1 MKFTSC
7 LVLIFFTM
15 GFLIGQTTGKIM
27 GTIKDSETNEALIGV
42 NVIVQGTYSGA
53 ATDVDGAYYILN
65 IKPGTYTLIIDMIGY
80 KQVKMENVRIS
91 VNRTSNINVDLVPT
105 VIQGETVVV
114 EVDAIT
120 ARKDQTST
128 IKNISSDQIDKLPVE
143 NIGAIVGMQAGVV
156 EGHFRG
162 GRSNE
167 VTYLIDGIQVDEVFG
182 GGNAAVEIE
191 PEVIQDLEII
201 TGTFNAEYGKA
212 MSGVVNAVT
221 KDGSNRFKG
230 SVSRA
235 FANYF
240 TGNKN
245 IFIGLDN
252 NQLDRNQDYKFQ
264 ISGPIIKDKVHF
276 FINTRTQDNKNHL
289 NGLRRF
295 NVTDSSNFYS
305 LNPLEWYS
313 ENSGDSAFVSM
324 NGSANR
330 SILGKLSFSLISG
343 SGIRFSTMYSINED
357 TWHGYD
363 HGFKYNPDGM
373 GASHRRTDFLSFHWN
388 HLISQK
394 LFYDIKLSS
403 MKNYGGSY
411 LYENPL
417 DSSYVHDRY
426 LENYG
431 PGFFMGGQ
439 QKYHSE
445 RTSDILGA
453 KFDLNW
459 QINKNH
465 SIKSGLQYSNYTI
478 DNQWHQIRN
487 EYYGTPEENLIY
499 KPKVFPDST
508 IYADVYVV
516 KPIEMSA
523 YLQDKME
530 FDEMVI
536 NFGLRYDRFDPN
548 SALPSDRRNPA
559 NQLALPDSM
568 MSAYPKA
575 DPQVQISPRFGLAY
589 QLGNAAILH
598 FSYGH
603 FFQMPP
609 MYSLY
614 QNHSFLV
621 APSDH
626 ATLMGN
632 SELKAEK
639 TITYEVGLWQELAQ
653 GMGLEVSLFYRDIY
667 NLLSTKVIST
677 YNQIEYGLYSNKDY
691 GNARGLE
698 VKFDFN
704 SGPISSWINYTLQ
717 YTRGNADNPTQ
728 AFSRSG
734 ASMDPVNRFIPMSW
748 DQRHTFNATVAYIK
762 PKYGVSVTG
771 YYNSGSPY
779 TFSPIEESRL
789 SRINLYPNNDYRP
802 TKYHADFMAY
812 YNLKITNK
820 YKVKFR
826 LAVYNVFDRL
836 NENWVDSRTGRAYT
850 AVIKDTDLAG
860 HRSNFNDFED
870 RIKNPAMFSAPR
882 MIKFSTG
889 INF

>member
-1 MKFTSC
+1 MHLIPRLLLILSISNL
-7 LVLIFFTM
+7 LVA
-15 GFLIGQTTGKIM
+15 QTTGKIT
-27 GTIKDSETNEALIGV
+27 GTIKDSETNEVLIGA
-42 NVIVQGTYSGA
+42 NIIVDGTYSGA
-53 ATDVDGAYYILN
+53 ATDIDGTYYILN
-65 IKPGTYTLIIDMIGY
+65 VKPGTYSLTVNMIGY
-80 KQVKMENVRIS
+80 KQVKMENVRVS
-91 VNRTSNINVDLVPT
+91 VNRTSTINAMLEPT
-105 VIQGETVVV
+105 VIEGETVIV

-120 ARKDQTST
+120 TRKDQTST
-128 IKNISSDQIDKLPVE
+128 IKNISTDQIAKLPVE
-143 NIGAIVGMQAGVV
+143 NIGAVVGMQAGVV

-162 GRSNE
+162 GRYNE

-182 GGNAAVEIE
+182 GSNSAVEIE

-221 KDGSNRFKG
+221 KDGSNRFEG
-230 SVSRA
+230 SVSTA
-235 FANYF
+235 FGNYF
-240 TGNKN
+240 TKN
-245 IFIGLDN
+245 NDIFLGLDN
-252 NQLDRNQDYKFQ
+252 KQIDRNQDYKFQ
-264 ISGPIIKDKVHF
+264 ISGPIIKDKIHF
-276 FINTRTQDNKNHL
+276 FVNTRLQDNKNHL

-305 LNPLEWYS
+305 VNPLEWYS
-313 ENSGDSAFVSM
+313 ENTGDSSFVSM
-324 NGSANR
+324 NGSNNQ
-330 SILGKLSFSLISG
+330 SILGKLSFSLFD
-343 SGIRFSTMYSINED
+343 GIRFSTMYSLNQD
-357 TWHGYD
+357 TWNGYD

-373 GASHRRTDFLSFHWN
+373 GSSHRRTDFFSFHWN

-394 LFYDIKLSS
+394 FFYDIKLSS

-426 LENYG
+426 LESYG

-439 QKYHSE
+439 QKDHSE

-453 KFDLNW
+453 KFDFNW
-459 QINKNH
+459 QVNKNH
-465 SIKSGLQYSNYTI
+465 SIKSGFQYSNYTI
-478 DNQWHQIRN
+478 DNKWRQIRN
-487 EYYGTPEENLIY
+487 EYFGTAEENLIY

-508 IYADVYVV
+508 LYADIYTV
-516 KPIEMSA
+516 KPTELAA
-523 YLQDKME
+523 YFQDKME
-530 FDEMVI
+530 FDDMVI
-536 NFGLRYDRFDPN
+536 NFGLRYDLFDPN
-548 SALPSDRRNPA
+548 SDFPSERRNPN

-568 MSAYPKA
+568 MSTYPKA

-589 QLGNAAILH
+589 QLGGAAVLH

-614 QNHSFLV
+614 ENHSFLV
-621 APSDH
+621 APSDYS
-626 ATLMGN
+626 TLMGN

-639 TITYEVGLWQELAQ
+639 TITYEVGLWQELTE

-667 NLLSTKVIST
+667 NLLSTRIIST
-677 YNQIEYGLYSNKDY
+677 FNQIEYGLYSNKDY

-698 VKFDFN
+698 VKLDYN
-704 SGPISSWINYTLQ
+704 SGFISSWINYTLQ

-728 AFSRSG
+728 TFSRSG

-748 DQRHTFNATVAYIK
+748 DQRHTFNATVAYNK
-762 PKYGVSVTG
+762 PIYGVSLTG

-779 TFSPIEESRL
+779 TFSPIEESIL
-789 SRINLYPNNDYRP
+789 SRVNLYPNNDYRP
-802 TKYHADFMAY
+802 TKYHADLMAY
-812 YNLKITNK
+812 YNLSISKK
-820 YKVKFR
+820 YKINFR
-826 LAVYNVFDRL
+826 LAVYNLFDRL
-836 NENWVDSRTGRAYT
+836 NENSVDSKTGRAYT
-850 AVIKDTDLAG
+850 AVIKDTDRAG
-860 HRSNFNDFED
+860 HRSNFNEFED
-870 RIKNPAMFSAPR
+870 RIQNPAMFAAPR

>member
-1 MKFTSC
+1 MHLIPRLLLILSISNL
-7 LVLIFFTM
+7 LVS
-15 GFLIGQTTGKIM
+15 QTTGKIT
-27 GTIKDSETNEALIGV
+27 GTIKDAETNEVLIGA
-42 NVIVQGTYSGA
+42 NIIIDGTYSGA
-53 ATDVDGAYYILN
+53 ATDIDGTYYILN
-65 IKPGTYTLIIDMIGY
+65 VKPGTYSVTVNMIGY
-80 KQVKMENVRIS
+80 KQVKMENVRVS
-91 VNRTSNINVDLVPT
+91 VNRTSTINAMLEPT
-105 VIQGETVVV
+105 VIEGETVIV

-120 ARKDQTST
+120 TRKDQTST
-128 IKNISSDQIDKLPVE
+128 IKNISTDQIAKLPVE
-143 NIGAIVGMQAGVV
+143 NIGAVVGMQAGVV

-162 GRSNE
+162 GRYNE

-182 GGNAAVEIE
+182 GSNSAVEIE

-221 KDGSNRFKG
+221 KDGSNRFEG
-230 SVSRA
+230 SVSTA
-235 FANYF
+235 FGNYF
-240 TGNKN
+240 TKN
-245 IFIGLDN
+245 NDIFLGLDN
-252 NQLDRNQDYKFQ
+252 KQVDRNQDYKFQ
-264 ISGPIIKDKVHF
+264 ISGPIIKDKIHF
-276 FINTRTQDNKNHL
+276 FVNTRLQDNKNHL

-305 LNPLEWYS
+305 VNPLEWYS
-313 ENSGDSAFVSM
+313 ENTGDSSFVSM
-324 NGSANR
+324 NGSNNQ
-330 SILGKLSFSLISG
+330 SILGKLSFSLFD
-343 SGIRFSTMYSINED
+343 GIRFSTMYSLNQD
-357 TWHGYD
+357 TWNGYD

-373 GASHRRTDFLSFHWN
+373 GSSHRRTDFFSFHWN

-394 LFYDIKLSS
+394 FFYDIKLSS

-426 LENYG
+426 LESYG

-439 QKYHSE
+439 QKDHSE

-453 KFDLNW
+453 KFDFNW
-459 QINKNH
+459 QVNKNH
-465 SIKSGLQYSNYTI
+465 SIKSGFQYSNYTI
-478 DNQWHQIRN
+478 DNKWRQIRN
-487 EYYGTPEENLIY
+487 EYFGTAEENLIY

-508 IYADVYVV
+508 LYADIYTV
-516 KPIEMSA
+516 KPTELAA
-523 YLQDKME
+523 YFQDKME
-530 FDEMVI
+530 FDDMVI
-536 NFGLRYDRFDPN
+536 NFGLRYDLFDPN
-548 SALPSDRRNPA
+548 SDFPSERRNPN

-568 MSAYPKA
+568 MSTYPKA

-589 QLGNAAILH
+589 QLGGAAVLH

-614 QNHSFLV
+614 ENHSFLV
-621 APSDH
+621 APSDYS
-626 ATLMGN
+626 TLMGN

-639 TITYEVGLWQELAQ
+639 TITYEVGLWQELTE

-667 NLLSTKVIST
+667 NLLSTRIIST
-677 YNQIEYGLYSNKDY
+677 FNQIEYGLYSNKDY

-698 VKFDFN
+698 VKLDYN
-704 SGPISSWINYTLQ
+704 SGFISSWINYTLQ

-728 AFSRSG
+728 TFSRSG

-748 DQRHTFNATVAYIK
+748 DQRHTFNATVAYNK
-762 PKYGVSVTG
+762 PIYGVSLTG

-779 TFSPIEESRL
+779 TFSPIEESIL
-789 SRINLYPNNDYRP
+789 SRVNLYPNNDYRP
-802 TKYHADFMAY
+802 TKYHADLMAY
-812 YNLKITNK
+812 YNLSISKK
-820 YKVKFR
+820 YKINFR
-826 LAVYNVFDRL
+826 LAVYNLFDRL
-836 NENWVDSRTGRAYT
+836 NENSVDSKTGRAYT
-850 AVIKDTDLAG
+850 AVIKDTDRAG
-860 HRSNFNDFED
+860 HRSNFNEFED
-870 RIKNPAMFSAPR
+870 RIQNPAMFAAPR

>member
-1 MKFTSC
+1 MHLIPRLLLILSISNL
-7 LVLIFFTM
+7 LVA
-15 GFLIGQTTGKIM
+15 QTTGKIT
-27 GTIKDSETNEALIGV
+27 GTIKDAETNEVLIGA
-42 NVIVQGTYSGA
+42 NIIVDGTYSGA
-53 ATDVDGAYYILN
+53 ATDIDGTYYILN
-65 IKPGTYTLIIDMIGY
+65 VKPGTYSVTVNMIGY
-80 KQVKMENVRIS
+80 KQVKMENVRVS
-91 VNRTSNINVDLVPT
+91 VNRTSTINAMLEPT
-105 VIQGETVVV
+105 VIEGETVIV

-120 ARKDQTST
+120 TRKDQTST
-128 IKNISSDQIDKLPVE
+128 IKNISTDQIAKLPVE
-143 NIGAIVGMQAGVV
+143 NIGAVVGMQAGVV

-162 GRSNE
+162 GRYNE

-182 GGNAAVEIE
+182 GSNSAVEIE

-221 KDGSNRFKG
+221 KDGSNRFEG
-230 SVSRA
+230 SVSTA
-235 FANYF
+235 FGNYF
-240 TGNKN
+240 TKN
-245 IFIGLDN
+245 NDIFLGLDN
-252 NQLDRNQDYKFQ
+252 RQIDRNQDYKFQ
-264 ISGPIIKDKVHF
+264 ISGPIIKDKIHF
-276 FINTRTQDNKNHL
+276 FVNTRLQDNKNHL

-305 LNPLEWYS
+305 VNPLEWYS
-313 ENSGDSAFVSM
+313 ENTGDSSFVSM
-324 NGSANR
+324 NGSNNQ
-330 SILGKLSFSLISG
+330 SILGKLSFSLFD
-343 SGIRFSTMYSINED
+343 GIRFSTMYSLNQD
-357 TWHGYD
+357 TWNGYD

-373 GASHRRTDFLSFHWN
+373 GSSHRRTDFFSFHWN

-394 LFYDIKLSS
+394 FFYDIKLSS

-426 LENYG
+426 LESYG

-439 QKYHSE
+439 QKDHSE

-453 KFDLNW
+453 KFDFNW
-459 QINKNH
+459 QVNKNH
-465 SIKSGLQYSNYTI
+465 SIKSGFQYSNYTI
-478 DNQWHQIRN
+478 DNKWRQIRN
-487 EYYGTPEENLIY
+487 EYFGTAEENLIY

-508 IYADVYVV
+508 LYADIYTV
-516 KPIEMSA
+516 KPTELAA
-523 YLQDKME
+523 YFQDKME
-530 FDEMVI
+530 FDDMVI
-536 NFGLRYDRFDPN
+536 NFGLRYDLFDPN
-548 SALPSDRRNPA
+548 SDFPSERRNPN

-568 MSAYPKA
+568 MSTYPKA

-589 QLGNAAILH
+589 QLGGAAVLH

-614 QNHSFLV
+614 ENHSFLV
-621 APSDH
+621 APSDYS
-626 ATLMGN
+626 TLMGN

-639 TITYEVGLWQELAQ
+639 TITYEVGLWQELTE

-667 NLLSTKVIST
+667 NLLSTRIIST
-677 YNQIEYGLYSNKDY
+677 FNQIEYGLYSNKDY

-698 VKFDFN
+698 VKLDYN
-704 SGPISSWINYTLQ
+704 SGFISSWINYTLQ

-728 AFSRSG
+728 TFSRSG

-748 DQRHTFNATVAYIK
+748 DQRHTFNATVAYNK
-762 PKYGVSVTG
+762 PIYGVSLTG

-779 TFSPIEESRL
+779 TFSPIEESIL
-789 SRINLYPNNDYRP
+789 SRVNLYPNNDYRP
-802 TKYHADFMAY
+802 TKYHADLMAY
-812 YNLKITNK
+812 YNLSISKK
-820 YKVKFR
+820 YKINFR
-826 LAVYNVFDRL
+826 LAVYNLFDRL
-836 NENWVDSRTGRAYT
+836 NENSVDSKTGRAYT
-850 AVIKDTDLAG
+850 AVIKDTDRAG
-860 HRSNFNDFED
+860 HRSNFNEFED
-870 RIKNPAMFSAPR
+870 RIQNPAMFAAPR

>member
-1 MKFTSC
+1 MHLIPRLLLILSISNL
-7 LVLIFFTM
+7 LVA
-15 GFLIGQTTGKIM
+15 QTTGKIT
-27 GTIKDSETNEALIGV
+27 GTIKDSETNEVLIGA
-42 NVIVQGTYSGA
+42 NIIVDGTYSGA
-53 ATDVDGAYYILN
+53 ATDIDGTYYILN
-65 IKPGTYTLIIDMIGY
+65 VKPGTYSLTVNMIGY
-80 KQVKMENVRIS
+80 KQVKMENVRVS
-91 VNRTSNINVDLVPT
+91 VNRTSTINAMLEPT
-105 VIQGETVVV
+105 VIEGETVIV

-120 ARKDQTST
+120 TRKDQTST
-128 IKNISSDQIDKLPVE
+128 IKNISTDQIAKLPVE
-143 NIGAIVGMQAGVV
+143 NIGAVVGMQAGVV

-162 GRSNE
+162 GRYNE

-182 GGNAAVEIE
+182 GSNSAVEIE

-221 KDGSNRFKG
+221 KDGSNRFEG
-230 SVSRA
+230 SVSTA
-235 FANYF
+235 FGNYF
-240 TGNKN
+240 TKN
-245 IFIGLDN
+245 NDIFLGLDN
-252 NQLDRNQDYKFQ
+252 KQIDRNQDYKFQ
-264 ISGPIIKDKVHF
+264 ISGPIIKDKIHF
-276 FINTRTQDNKNHL
+276 FVNTRFQDNKNHL

-305 LNPLEWYS
+305 VNPLEWYS
-313 ENSGDSAFVSM
+313 ENTGDSSFVSM
-324 NGSANR
+324 NGSNNQ
-330 SILGKLSFSLISG
+330 SILGKLSFALFD
-343 SGIRFSTMYSINED
+343 GIRFSTMYSLNQD
-357 TWHGYD
+357 TWNGYD

-373 GASHRRTDFLSFHWN
+373 GSSHRRTDFFSFHWN

-394 LFYDIKLSS
+394 FFYDIKLSS

-426 LENYG
+426 LESYG

-439 QKYHSE
+439 QKDHSE

-453 KFDLNW
+453 KFDFNW
-459 QINKNH
+459 QVNKNH
-465 SIKSGLQYSNYTI
+465 SIKSGFQYSNYTI
-478 DNQWHQIRN
+478 DNKWRQIRN
-487 EYYGTPEENLIY
+487 EYFGTAEENLIY

-508 IYADVYVV
+508 LYADIYTV
-516 KPIEMSA
+516 KPTELAA
-523 YLQDKME
+523 YFQDKME
-530 FDEMVI
+530 FDDMVI
-536 NFGLRYDRFDPN
+536 NFGLRYDLFDPN
-548 SALPSDRRNPA
+548 SDFPSERRNPN

-568 MSAYPKA
+568 MSTYPKA

-589 QLGNAAILH
+589 QLGGAAVLH

-614 QNHSFLV
+614 ENHSFLV
-621 APSDH
+621 APSDYS
-626 ATLMGN
+626 TLMGN

-639 TITYEVGLWQELAQ
+639 TITYEVGLWQELTE

-667 NLLSTKVIST
+667 NLLSTRIIST
-677 YNQIEYGLYSNKDY
+677 FNQIEYGLYSNKDY

-698 VKFDFN
+698 VKLDYN
-704 SGPISSWINYTLQ
+704 SGFISSWINYTLQ

-728 AFSRSG
+728 TFSRSG

-748 DQRHTFNATVAYIK
+748 DQRHTFNATVAYNK
-762 PKYGVSVTG
+762 PIYGVSLTG

-779 TFSPIEESRL
+779 TFSPIEESIL
-789 SRINLYPNNDYRP
+789 SRVNLYPNNDYRP
-802 TKYHADFMAY
+802 TKYHADLMAY
-812 YNLKITNK
+812 YNLSISKK
-820 YKVKFR
+820 YKINFR
-826 LAVYNVFDRL
+826 LAVYNLFDRL
-836 NENWVDSRTGRAYT
+836 NENSVDSKTGRAYT
-850 AVIKDTDLAG
+850 AVIKDTDRAG
-860 HRSNFNDFED
+860 HRSNFNEFED
-870 RIKNPAMFSAPR
+870 RIQNPAMFAAPR

>member
-1 MKFTSC
+1 MH
-7 LVLIFFTM
+7 LIPRLLLIFFVSN
-15 GFLIGQTTGKIM
+15 LLVAQTTGKIT
-27 GTIKDSETNEALIGV
+27 GTIKDAETNKVLIGA
-42 NVIVQGTYSGA
+42 NIIVDGTYSGA
-53 ATDVDGAYYILN
+53 ATDVDGTYYILN
-65 IKPGTYTLIIDMIGY
+65 VKPGTYSLTVNMIGY
-80 KQVKMENVRIS
+80 KQVKMENVRVS
-91 VNRTSNINVDLVPT
+91 VNRTSTINALLEPT
-105 VIQGETVVV
+105 VIEGETVIV

-120 ARKDQTST
+120 TRKDQTST
-128 IKNISSDQIDKLPVE
+128 IKNISTDQIAKLPVE

-162 GRSNE
+162 GRYNE

-182 GGNAAVEIE
+182 GGNSAVEIE

-221 KDGSNRFKG
+221 KDGSNRFEG
-230 SVSRA
+230 SVSTA
-235 FANYF
+235 FGNYF
-240 TGNKN
+240 TKN
-245 IFIGLDN
+245 NDIFLGLDN
-252 NQLDRNQDYKFQ
+252 KQIDRNQDYKFQ
-264 ISGPIIKDKVHF
+264 ISGPVIKDKVHF
-276 FINTRTQDNKNHL
+276 FINTRLQDNKNHL

-313 ENSGDSAFVSM
+313 ENTGDSSFVSM
-324 NGSANR
+324 NGSSNQ
-330 SILGKLSFSLISG
+330 SILGKLSFSLFD
-343 SGIRFSTMYSINED
+343 GIRFSTMYSLNQD
-357 TWHGYD
+357 TWNGYD

-373 GASHRRTDFLSFHWN
+373 GSSHRRTDFFSFHWN

-394 LFYDIKLSS
+394 FFYDIKLSS

-426 LENYG
+426 LESYG

-439 QKYHSE
+439 QKDHSE

-453 KFDLNW
+453 KFDFNW
-459 QINKNH
+459 QVNKNH
-465 SIKSGLQYSNYTI
+465 SIKSGFQYSNYTI
-478 DNQWHQIRN
+478 DNKWRQIRN
-487 EYYGTPEENLIY
+487 EYFGTAEENLIY

-508 IYADVYVV
+508 LYADIYTV
-516 KPIEMSA
+516 KPTELAA
-523 YLQDKME
+523 YFQDKME
-530 FDEMVI
+530 FDDMVI
-536 NFGLRYDRFDPN
+536 NFGLRYDLFDPN
-548 SALPSDRRNPA
+548 SNFPSERRNPN
-559 NQLALPDSM
+559 NQLSLPDSM

-589 QLGNAAILH
+589 QLGGAAVLH

-614 QNHSFLV
+614 ENHSFLV
-621 APSDH
+621 APSDYS
-626 ATLMGN
+626 TLMGN

-639 TITYEVGLWQELAQ
+639 TITYEVGLWQELTQ

-667 NLLSTKVIST
+667 NLLSTRIIST
-677 YNQIEYGLYSNKDY
+677 FNQIEYGLYSNKDY

-698 VKFDFN
+698 VKLDYN
-704 SGPISSWINYTLQ
+704 SGFISSWINYTLQ

-728 AFSRSG
+728 TFSRSG

-748 DQRHTFNATVAYIK
+748 DQRHTFNATVAYNK
-762 PKYGVSVTG
+762 PTYGLSLTG

-779 TFSPIEESRL
+779 TFSPIEESTL

-802 TKYHADFMAY
+802 TKYHADLMAY
-812 YNLKITNK
+812 YNLSISKK
-820 YKVKFR
+820 YKINFR
-826 LAVYNVFDRL
+826 LAVYNLFDRL
-836 NENWVDSRTGRAYT
+836 NENSVDSKTGRAYT
-850 AVIKDTDLAG
+850 AVIKDTDRAG
-860 HRSNFNDFED
+860 HRSNFNQFED
-870 RIKNPAMFSAPR
+870 RIQNPAMFAAPR

>member
-1 MKFTSC
+1 MHLIPRLLLILSISNL
-7 LVLIFFTM
+7 LVS
-15 GFLIGQTTGKIM
+15 QTTGKIT
-27 GTIKDSETNEALIGV
+27 GTIKDAETNEVLIGA
-42 NVIVQGTYSGA
+42 NIIIDGTYSGA
-53 ATDVDGAYYILN
+53 ATDIDGTYYILN
-65 IKPGTYTLIIDMIGY
+65 VKPGTYSVTVNMIGY
-80 KQVKMENVRIS
+80 KQVKMENVRVS
-91 VNRTSNINVDLVPT
+91 VNRTSTINAMLEPT
-105 VIQGETVVV
+105 VIEGETVIV

-120 ARKDQTST
+120 TRKDQTST
-128 IKNISSDQIDKLPVE
+128 IKNISTDQIAKLPVE
-143 NIGAIVGMQAGVV
+143 NIGAVVGMQAGVV

-162 GRSNE
+162 GRYNE

-182 GGNAAVEIE
+182 GSNSAVEIE

-221 KDGSNRFKG
+221 KDGSNRFEG
-230 SVSRA
+230 SVSTA
-235 FANYF
+235 FGNYF
-240 TGNKN
+240 TKN
-245 IFIGLDN
+245 NDIFLGLDN
-252 NQLDRNQDYKFQ
+252 KQIDRNQDYKFQ
-264 ISGPIIKDKVHF
+264 ISGPIIKDKIHF
-276 FINTRTQDNKNHL
+276 FVNTRLQDNKNHL

-305 LNPLEWYS
+305 VNPLEWYS
-313 ENSGDSAFVSM
+313 ENTGDSSFVSM
-324 NGSANR
+324 NGSNNQ
-330 SILGKLSFSLISG
+330 SILGKLSFSLFD
-343 SGIRFSTMYSINED
+343 GIRFSTMYSLNQD
-357 TWHGYD
+357 TWNGYD

-373 GASHRRTDFLSFHWN
+373 GSSHRRTDFFSFHWN

-394 LFYDIKLSS
+394 FFYDIKLSS

-426 LENYG
+426 LESYG

-439 QKYHSE
+439 QKDHSE

-453 KFDLNW
+453 KFDFNW
-459 QINKNH
+459 QVNKNH
-465 SIKSGLQYSNYTI
+465 SIKSGFQYSNYTI
-478 DNQWHQIRN
+478 DNKWRQIRN
-487 EYYGTPEENLIY
+487 EYFGTAEENLIY

-508 IYADVYVV
+508 LYADIYTV
-516 KPIEMSA
+516 KPTELAA
-523 YLQDKME
+523 YFQDKME
-530 FDEMVI
+530 FDDMVI
-536 NFGLRYDRFDPN
+536 NFGLRYDLFDPN
-548 SALPSDRRNPA
+548 SDFPSERRNPN

-568 MSAYPKA
+568 MSTYPKA

-589 QLGNAAILH
+589 QLGGAAVLH

-614 QNHSFLV
+614 ENHSFLV
-621 APSDH
+621 APSDYS
-626 ATLMGN
+626 TLMGN

-639 TITYEVGLWQELAQ
+639 TITYEVGLWQELTE

-667 NLLSTKVIST
+667 NLLSTRIIST
-677 YNQIEYGLYSNKDY
+677 FNQIEYGLYSNKDY

-698 VKFDFN
+698 VKLDYN
-704 SGPISSWINYTLQ
+704 SGFISSWINYTLQ

-728 AFSRSG
+728 TFSRSG

-748 DQRHTFNATVAYIK
+748 DQRHTFNATVAYNK
-762 PKYGVSVTG
+762 PIYGVSLTG

-779 TFSPIEESRL
+779 TFSPIEESIL
-789 SRINLYPNNDYRP
+789 SRVNLYPNNDYRP
-802 TKYHADFMAY
+802 TKYHADLMAY
-812 YNLKITNK
+812 YNLSISKK
-820 YKVKFR
+820 YKINFR
-826 LAVYNVFDRL
+826 LAIYNLFDRL
-836 NENWVDSRTGRAYT
+836 NENSVDSKTGRAYT
-850 AVIKDTDLAG
+850 AVIKDTDRAG
-860 HRSNFNDFED
+860 HRSNFNEFED
-870 RIKNPAMFSAPR
+870 RIQNPAMFAAPR

>member
-1 MKFTSC
+1 MHLIPRLLLILFISNL
-7 LVLIFFTM
+7 LVA
-15 GFLIGQTTGKIM
+15 QTTGKIT
-27 GTIKDSETNEALIGV
+27 GTIKDAETNKVLIGA
-42 NVIVQGTYSGA
+42 NIIVDGTYSGA
-53 ATDVDGAYYILN
+53 ATDVDGTYYILN
-65 IKPGTYTLIIDMIGY
+65 VKPGTYSLTVNMIGY
-80 KQVKMENVRIS
+80 KQVKMENVRVS
-91 VNRTSNINVDLVPT
+91 VNRTSTINAMLEST
-105 VIQGETVVV
+105 VIEGETVIV

-120 ARKDQTST
+120 TRKDQTST
-128 IKNISSDQIDKLPVE
+128 IKNISTDQIAKLPVE
-143 NIGAIVGMQAGVV
+143 NIGAVVGMQAGVV

-162 GRSNE
+162 GRYNE

-182 GGNAAVEIE
+182 GGNSAVEIE

-221 KDGSNRFKG
+221 KDGSNRFEG
-230 SVSRA
+230 SVSTA
-235 FANYF
+235 FGNYF
-240 TGNKN
+240 TKN
-245 IFIGLDN
+245 NDIFLGLDN
-252 NQLDRNQDYKFQ
+252 KQIDRNQDYKFQ

-276 FINTRTQDNKNHL
+276 FVNTRLQDNKNHL

-313 ENSGDSAFVSM
+313 ENTGDSSFVSM
-324 NGSANR
+324 NGSSNQ
-330 SILGKLSFSLISG
+330 SILGKLSFSLFD
-343 SGIRFSTMYSINED
+343 GIRFSTMYSLNQD
-357 TWHGYD
+357 TWNGYD

-373 GASHRRTDFLSFHWN
+373 GSSHRRTDFFSFHWN

-394 LFYDIKLSS
+394 FFYDIKLSS

-426 LENYG
+426 LESYG

-439 QKYHSE
+439 QKDHSE

-453 KFDLNW
+453 KFDFNW
-459 QINKNH
+459 QVNKNH
-465 SIKSGLQYSNYTI
+465 SIKSGFQYSNYTI
-478 DNQWHQIRN
+478 DNKWRQIRN
-487 EYYGTPEENLIY
+487 EYFGTAEENLIY

-508 IYADVYVV
+508 LYADIYTV
-516 KPIEMSA
+516 KPTELAA
-523 YLQDKME
+523 YFQDKME
-530 FDEMVI
+530 FDDMVI
-536 NFGLRYDRFDPN
+536 NFGLRYDLFDPN
-548 SALPSDRRNPA
+548 SNFPSERRNPN
-559 NQLALPDSM
+559 NQLSLPDSM

-589 QLGNAAILH
+589 QLGGAAVLH

-614 QNHSFLV
+614 ENHSFLV
-621 APSDH
+621 APSDYS
-626 ATLMGN
+626 TLMGN

-639 TITYEVGLWQELAQ
+639 TITYEVGLWQELTQ

-667 NLLSTKVIST
+667 NLLSTRIIST
-677 YNQIEYGLYSNKDY
+677 FNQIEYGLYSNKDY

-698 VKFDFN
+698 VKLDYN
-704 SGPISSWINYTLQ
+704 SGFISSWINYTLQ

-728 AFSRSG
+728 TFSRSG

-748 DQRHTFNATVAYIK
+748 DQRHTFNATVAYNK
-762 PKYGVSVTG
+762 PTHGLSLTG

-779 TFSPIEESRL
+779 TFSPIEESTL

-802 TKYHADFMAY
+802 TKYHADLMAY
-812 YNLKITNK
+812 YNLSISKK
-820 YKVKFR
+820 YKINFR
-826 LAVYNVFDRL
+826 LAVYNLFDRL
-836 NENWVDSRTGRAYT
+836 NENWVDSKTGRAYT
-850 AVIKDTDLAG
+850 AVIKDTDRAG
-860 HRSNFNDFED
+860 HRSNFNQFED
-870 RIKNPAMFSAPR
+870 RIQNPAMFAAPR

>member
-1 MKFTSC
+1 MHLIPRLLLILSISNL
-7 LVLIFFTM
+7 LVA
-15 GFLIGQTTGKIM
+15 QTTGKIT
-27 GTIKDSETNEALIGV
+27 GTIKDSETNEVLIGA
-42 NVIVQGTYSGA
+42 NIIVDGTYSGA
-53 ATDVDGAYYILN
+53 ATDIDGTYYILN
-65 IKPGTYTLIIDMIGY
+65 VKPGTYSVTVNMIGY
-80 KQVKMENVRIS
+80 KQVKMENVRVS
-91 VNRTSNINVDLVPT
+91 VNRTSTINAMLEPT
-105 VIQGETVVV
+105 VIEGETVIV

-120 ARKDQTST
+120 TRKDQTST
-128 IKNISSDQIDKLPVE
+128 IKNISTDQIAKLPVE
-143 NIGAIVGMQAGVV
+143 NIGAVVGMQAGVV

-162 GRSNE
+162 GRYNE

-182 GGNAAVEIE
+182 GSNSAVEIE

-221 KDGSNRFKG
+221 KDGSNRFEG
-230 SVSRA
+230 SVSTA
-235 FANYF
+235 FGNYF
-240 TGNKN
+240 TKN
-245 IFIGLDN
+245 NDIFLGLDN
-252 NQLDRNQDYKFQ
+252 KQIDRNQDYKFQ
-264 ISGPIIKDKVHF
+264 ISGPIIKDKIHF
-276 FINTRTQDNKNHL
+276 FVNTRLQDNKNHL

-305 LNPLEWYS
+305 VNPLEWYS
-313 ENSGDSAFVSM
+313 ENTGDSSFVSM
-324 NGSANR
+324 NGSNNQ
-330 SILGKLSFSLISG
+330 SILGKLSFALFD
-343 SGIRFSTMYSINED
+343 GIRFSTMYSLNQD
-357 TWHGYD
+357 TWNGYD

-373 GASHRRTDFLSFHWN
+373 GSSHRRTDFFSFHWN

-394 LFYDIKLSS
+394 FFYDIKLSS

-426 LENYG
+426 LESYG

-439 QKYHSE
+439 QKDHSE

-453 KFDLNW
+453 KFDFNW
-459 QINKNH
+459 QVNKNH
-465 SIKSGLQYSNYTI
+465 SIKSGFQYSNYTI
-478 DNQWHQIRN
+478 DNKWRQIRN
-487 EYYGTPEENLIY
+487 EYFGTAEENLIY

-508 IYADVYVV
+508 LYADIYTV
-516 KPIEMSA
+516 KPTELAA
-523 YLQDKME
+523 YFQDKME
-530 FDEMVI
+530 FDDMVI
-536 NFGLRYDRFDPN
+536 NFGLRYDLFDPN
-548 SALPSDRRNPA
+548 SDFPSERRNPN

-568 MSAYPKA
+568 MSTYPKA

-589 QLGNAAILH
+589 QLGGAAVLH

-614 QNHSFLV
+614 ENHSFLV
-621 APSDH
+621 APSDYS
-626 ATLMGN
+626 TLMGN

-639 TITYEVGLWQELAQ
+639 TITYEVGLWQELTE

-667 NLLSTKVIST
+667 NLLSTRIIST
-677 YNQIEYGLYSNKDY
+677 FNQIEYGLYSNKDY

-698 VKFDFN
+698 VKLDYN
-704 SGPISSWINYTLQ
+704 SGFISSWINYTLQ

-728 AFSRSG
+728 TFSRSG

-748 DQRHTFNATVAYIK
+748 DQRHTFNATVAYNK
-762 PKYGVSVTG
+762 PIYGVSLTG

-779 TFSPIEESRL
+779 TFSPIEESIL
-789 SRINLYPNNDYRP
+789 SRVNLYPNNDYRP
-802 TKYHADFMAY
+802 TKYHADLMAY
-812 YNLKITNK
+812 YNLSISKK
-820 YKVKFR
+820 YKINFR
-826 LAVYNVFDRL
+826 LAVYNLFDRL
-836 NENWVDSRTGRAYT
+836 NENSVDSKTGRAYT
-850 AVIKDTDLAG
+850 AVIKDTDRAG
-860 HRSNFNDFED
+860 HRSNFNEFED
-870 RIKNPAMFSAPR
+870 RIQNPAMFAAPR

>member
-1 MKFTSC
+1 MHLIPRLLLILFISNL
-7 LVLIFFTM
+7 LVA
-15 GFLIGQTTGKIM
+15 QTTGKIT
-27 GTIKDSETNEALIGV
+27 GTIKDAETNEVLIGA
-42 NVIVQGTYSGA
+42 NIIVDGTYSGA
-53 ATDVDGAYYILN
+53 ATDVDGTYYILN
-65 IKPGTYTLIIDMIGY
+65 VKPGTYSLTVNMIGY
-80 KQVKMENVRIS
+80 KQVKMENVRVS
-91 VNRTSNINVDLVPT
+91 VNRTSTINAMLEPT
-105 VIQGETVVV
+105 VIEGETVIV

-120 ARKDQTST
+120 TRKDQTST
-128 IKNISSDQIDKLPVE
+128 IKNISTDQIAKLPVE
-143 NIGAIVGMQAGVV
+143 NIGAVVGMQAGVV

-162 GRSNE
+162 GRYNE

-182 GGNAAVEIE
+182 GSNSAVEIE

-221 KDGSNRFKG
+221 KDGSNRFEG
-230 SVSRA
+230 SVSTA
-235 FANYF
+235 FGNYF
-240 TGNKN
+240 TKN
-245 IFIGLDN
+245 NDIFLGLDN
-252 NQLDRNQDYKFQ
+252 RQIDRNQDYKFQ
-264 ISGPIIKDKVHF
+264 ISGPIIKDKIHF
-276 FINTRTQDNKNHL
+276 FVNTRLQDNKNHL

-305 LNPLEWYS
+305 VNPLEWYS
-313 ENSGDSAFVSM
+313 ENTGDSSFVSM
-324 NGSANR
+324 NGSNNQ
-330 SILGKLSFSLISG
+330 SILGKLSFSLFD
-343 SGIRFSTMYSINED
+343 GIRFSTMYSLNQD
-357 TWHGYD
+357 TWNGYD

-373 GASHRRTDFLSFHWN
+373 GSSHRRTDFFSFHWN

-394 LFYDIKLSS
+394 FFYDIKLSS

-426 LENYG
+426 LESYG

-439 QKYHSE
+439 QKDHSE

-453 KFDLNW
+453 KFDFNW
-459 QINKNH
+459 QVNKNH
-465 SIKSGLQYSNYTI
+465 SIKSGFQYSNYTI
-478 DNQWHQIRN
+478 DNKWRQIRN
-487 EYYGTPEENLIY
+487 EYFGTAEENLIY

-508 IYADVYVV
+508 LYADIYTV
-516 KPIEMSA
+516 KPTELAA
-523 YLQDKME
+523 YFQDKME
-530 FDEMVI
+530 FDDMVI
-536 NFGLRYDRFDPN
+536 NFGLRYDLFDPN
-548 SALPSDRRNPA
+548 SNFPSERRNPN
-559 NQLALPDSM
+559 NQLSLPDSM
-568 MSAYPKA
+568 MSTYPKA

-589 QLGNAAILH
+589 QLGGAAVLH

-614 QNHSFLV
+614 ENHSFLV
-621 APSDH
+621 APSDYS
-626 ATLMGN
+626 TLMGN

-639 TITYEVGLWQELAQ
+639 TITYEVGLWQELTQ

-667 NLLSTKVIST
+667 NLLSTRIIST
-677 YNQIEYGLYSNKDY
+677 FNQIEYGLYSNKDY

-698 VKFDFN
+698 VKLDYN
-704 SGPISSWINYTLQ
+704 SGFISSWINYTLQ

-728 AFSRSG
+728 TFSRSG

-748 DQRHTFNATVAYIK
+748 DQRHTFNATVAYNK
-762 PKYGVSVTG
+762 PTYGLSLTG

-779 TFSPIEESRL
+779 TFSPIEESTL

-802 TKYHADFMAY
+802 TKYHADLMAY
-812 YNLKITNK
+812 YNLSISKK
-820 YKVKFR
+820 YKINFR
-826 LAVYNVFDRL
+826 LAVYNLFDRL
-836 NENWVDSRTGRAYT
+836 NENSVDSKTGRAYT
-850 AVIKDTDLAG
+850 AVIKDTDRAG
-860 HRSNFNDFED
+860 HRSNFNQFED
-870 RIKNPAMFSAPR
+870 RIQNPAMFAAPR

>member
-1 MKFTSC
+1 MHLIPRLLLILSISNL
-7 LVLIFFTM
+7 LVA
-15 GFLIGQTTGKIM
+15 QTTGKIT
-27 GTIKDSETNEALIGV
+27 GTIKDSETNEVLIGA
-42 NVIVQGTYSGA
+42 NIIVDGTYSGA
-53 ATDVDGAYYILN
+53 ATDIDGTYYILN
-65 IKPGTYTLIIDMIGY
+65 VKPGTYSLTVNMIGY
-80 KQVKMENVRIS
+80 KQVKMENVRVS
-91 VNRTSNINVDLVPT
+91 VNRTSTINAMLEPT
-105 VIQGETVVV
+105 VIEGETVIV

-120 ARKDQTST
+120 TRKDQTST
-128 IKNISSDQIDKLPVE
+128 IKNISTDQIAKLPVE
-143 NIGAIVGMQAGVV
+143 NIGAVVGMQAGVV

-162 GRSNE
+162 GRYNE

-182 GGNAAVEIE
+182 GSNSAVEIE

-221 KDGSNRFKG
+221 KDGSNRFEG
-230 SVSRA
+230 SVSTA
-235 FANYF
+235 FGNYF
-240 TGNKN
+240 TKN
-245 IFIGLDN
+245 NDIFLGLDN
-252 NQLDRNQDYKFQ
+252 KQVDRNQDYKFQ
-264 ISGPIIKDKVHF
+264 ISGPIIKDKIHF
-276 FINTRTQDNKNHL
+276 FVNTRLQDNKNHL

-305 LNPLEWYS
+305 VNPLEWYS
-313 ENSGDSAFVSM
+313 ENTGDSSFVSM
-324 NGSANR
+324 NGSNNQ
-330 SILGKLSFSLISG
+330 SILGKLSFSLFD
-343 SGIRFSTMYSINED
+343 GIRFSTMYSLNQD
-357 TWHGYD
+357 TWNGYD

-373 GASHRRTDFLSFHWN
+373 GSSHRRTDFFSFHWN

-394 LFYDIKLSS
+394 FFYDIKLSS

-426 LENYG
+426 LESYG

-439 QKYHSE
+439 QKDHSE

-453 KFDLNW
+453 KFDFNW
-459 QINKNH
+459 QVNKNH
-465 SIKSGLQYSNYTI
+465 SIKSGFQYSNYTI
-478 DNQWHQIRN
+478 DNKWRQIRN
-487 EYYGTPEENLIY
+487 EYFGTAEENLIY

-508 IYADVYVV
+508 LYADIYTV
-516 KPIEMSA
+516 KPTELAA
-523 YLQDKME
+523 YFQDKME
-530 FDEMVI
+530 FDDMVI
-536 NFGLRYDRFDPN
+536 NFGLRYDLFDPN
-548 SALPSDRRNPA
+548 SDFPSERRNPN

-568 MSAYPKA
+568 MSTYPKA

-589 QLGNAAILH
+589 QLGGAAVLH

-614 QNHSFLV
+614 ENHSFLV
-621 APSDH
+621 APSDYS
-626 ATLMGN
+626 TLMGN

-639 TITYEVGLWQELAQ
+639 TITYEVGLWQELTE

-667 NLLSTKVIST
+667 NLLSTRIIST
-677 YNQIEYGLYSNKDY
+677 FNQIEYGLYSNKDY

-698 VKFDFN
+698 VKLDYN
-704 SGPISSWINYTLQ
+704 SGFISSWINYTLQ

-728 AFSRSG
+728 TFSRSG

-748 DQRHTFNATVAYIK
+748 DQRHTFNATVAYNK
-762 PKYGVSVTG
+762 PIYGVSLTG

-779 TFSPIEESRL
+779 TFSPIEESIL
-789 SRINLYPNNDYRP
+789 SRVNLYPNNDYRP
-802 TKYHADFMAY
+802 TKYHADLMAY
-812 YNLKITNK
+812 YNFSISKK
-820 YKVKFR
+820 YKINFR
-826 LAVYNVFDRL
+826 LAVYNLFDRL
-836 NENWVDSRTGRAYT
+836 NENSVDSKTGRAYT
-850 AVIKDTDLAG
+850 AVIKDTDRAG
-860 HRSNFNDFED
+860 HRSNFNEFED
-870 RIKNPAMFSAPR
+870 RIQNPAMFAAPR

>member
-1 MKFTSC
+1 MHLIPRLLFILSISNL
-7 LVLIFFTM
+7 LVS
-15 GFLIGQTTGKIM
+15 QTTGKIT
-27 GTIKDSETNEALIGV
+27 GTIKDAETNEVLIGA
-42 NVIVQGTYSGA
+42 NIIVDGTYSGA
-53 ATDVDGAYYILN
+53 ATDIDGTYYILN
-65 IKPGTYTLIIDMIGY
+65 VKPGTYSVTVNMIGY
-80 KQVKMENVRIS
+80 KQVKMENVRVS
-91 VNRTSNINVDLVPT
+91 VNRTSTINAMLEPT
-105 VIQGETVVV
+105 VIEGETVIV

-120 ARKDQTST
+120 TRKDQTST
-128 IKNISSDQIDKLPVE
+128 IKNISTDQIAKLPVE
-143 NIGAIVGMQAGVV
+143 NIGAVVGMQAGVV

-162 GRSNE
+162 GRYNE

-182 GGNAAVEIE
+182 GSNSAVEIE

-221 KDGSNRFKG
+221 KDGSNRFEG
-230 SVSRA
+230 SISTA
-235 FANYF
+235 FGNYF
-240 TGNKN
+240 TKN
-245 IFIGLDN
+245 NDIFLGLDN
-252 NQLDRNQDYKFQ
+252 RQIDRNQDYKFQ
-264 ISGPIIKDKVHF
+264 ISGPIIKDKIHF
-276 FINTRTQDNKNHL
+276 FVNTRLQDNKNHL

-305 LNPLEWYS
+305 VNPLEWYS
-313 ENSGDSAFVSM
+313 ENTGDSSFVSM
-324 NGSANR
+324 NGSNNQ
-330 SILGKLSFSLISG
+330 SILGKLSFSLFD
-343 SGIRFSTMYSINED
+343 GIRFSTMYSLNQD
-357 TWHGYD
+357 TWNGYD

-373 GASHRRTDFLSFHWN
+373 GSSHRRTDFFSFHWN

-394 LFYDIKLSS
+394 FFYDIKLSS

-426 LENYG
+426 LESYG

-439 QKYHSE
+439 QKDHSE

-453 KFDLNW
+453 KFDFNW
-459 QINKNH
+459 QVNKNH
-465 SIKSGLQYSNYTI
+465 SIKSGFQYSNYTI
-478 DNQWHQIRN
+478 DNKWRQIRN
-487 EYYGTPEENLIY
+487 EYFGTAEENLIY

-508 IYADVYVV
+508 LYADIYTV
-516 KPIEMSA
+516 KPTEFAA
-523 YLQDKME
+523 YFQDKME
-530 FDEMVI
+530 FDDMVI
-536 NFGLRYDRFDPN
+536 NFGLRYDLFDPN
-548 SALPSDRRNPA
+548 SDFPSERRNPN

-568 MSAYPKA
+568 MSTYPKA

-589 QLGNAAILH
+589 QLGGAAVLH

-614 QNHSFLV
+614 ENHSFLV
-621 APSDH
+621 APSDYS
-626 ATLMGN
+626 TLMGN

-639 TITYEVGLWQELAQ
+639 TITYEVGLWQELTE

-667 NLLSTKVIST
+667 NLLSTRIIST
-677 YNQIEYGLYSNKDY
+677 FNQIEYGLYSNKDY

-698 VKFDFN
+698 VKLDYN
-704 SGPISSWINYTLQ
+704 SGFISSWINYTLQ

-728 AFSRSG
+728 TFSRSG

-748 DQRHTFNATVAYIK
+748 DQRHTFNATVAYNK
-762 PKYGVSVTG
+762 PIYGVSLTG

-779 TFSPIEESRL
+779 TFSPIEESIL
-789 SRINLYPNNDYRP
+789 SRVNLYPNNDYRP
-802 TKYHADFMAY
+802 TKYHADLMAY
-812 YNLKITNK
+812 YNLSISKK
-820 YKVKFR
+820 YKINFR
-826 LAVYNVFDRL
+826 LAVYNLFDRL
-836 NENWVDSRTGRAYT
+836 NENSVDSKTGRAYT
-850 AVIKDTDLAG
+850 AVIKDTDRAG
-860 HRSNFNDFED
+860 HRSNFNEFED
-870 RIKNPAMFSAPR
+870 RIQNPAMFAAPR